1 MDGPTRRAVLATGG
15 ALALAACLPA
25 DDQRPLRPDPDL
37 RLRRTVAGE
46 VRVLVAAYAAV
57 AAAVPD
63 AGSALLA
70 RLRSLAA
77 EHQAHVAALEGPRP
91 TASPSPSTSTGSPS
105 PSTSTGSPSPPTAPP
120 QVPSTPAAAVTWLA
134 GLERAAAD
142 RRTGQV
148 LRAGADLGRLLAS
161 IAACDSAHADLLG
174 RDHP

>member
-25 DDQRPLRPDPDL
+25 DNPQPPRPDPDL
-37 RLRRTVAGE
+37 RLRRVVATE

-63 AGSALLA
+63 AGSARLA

-77 EHQAHVAALEGPRP
+77 EHEAHVVALEGPPP
-91 TASPSPSTSTGSPS
+91 TASPSPSTSTSPSASPS
-105 PSTSTGSPSPPTAPP
+105 PSPAPP

-148 LRAGADLGRLLAS
+148 LKAGADLGRLLAS
-161 IAACDSAHADLLG
+161 IAACESTHADLLV
-174 RDHP
+174 REPV

>member
-1 MDGPTRRAVLATGG
+1 VDGPTRRAVLATGG

-25 DDQRPLRPDPDL
+25 DNPRPPRPDPDL
-37 RLRRTVAGE
+37 RLRRVVAAE

-63 AGSALLA
+63 AGSARLA

-77 EHQAHVAALEGPRP
+77 EHEAHVVALEGPPP
-91 TASPSPSTSTGSPS
+91 TASPSPSPSTSTGTPTPS
-105 PSTSTGSPSPPTAPP
+105 AAPP
-120 QVPSTPAAAVTWLA
+120 QVPSTPAAAVSWLA

-161 IAACDSAHADLLG
+161 IAACEATHADLLV
-174 RDHP
+174 REHL

>member
-1 MDGPTRRAVLATGG
+1 VDGPTRRAVLATGG

-25 DDQRPLRPDPDL
+25 ENPQPPRPDPDL
-37 RLRRTVAGE
+37 RLRRAVAGE

-63 AGSALLA
+63 AGSARLA

-77 EHQAHVAALEGPRP
+77 EHEAHVVALEGPQP

-105 PSTSTGSPSPPTAPP
+105 PSAAPP

-148 LRAGADLGRLLAS
+148 LAARADLGRLLAS
-161 IAACDSAHADLLG
+161 IAACESTHADLLR
-174 RDHP
+174 RDLP

>member
-1 MDGPTRRAVLATGG
+1 VDGPTRRAVLATGG

-25 DDQRPLRPDPDL
+25 DQPRPPRPDPDL
-37 RLRRTVAGE
+37 RLRRAVAGE

-63 AGSALLA
+63 AGSARLA
-70 RLRSLAA
+70 RLRALAA
-77 EHQAHVAALEGPRP
+77 EHEAHVVALEGPRP
-91 TASPSPSTSTGSPS
+91 TASPSTSTSTRSPS
-105 PSTSTGSPSPPTAPP
+105 PSAAPT

-134 GLERAAAD
+134 GLERVAAD

-148 LRAGADLGRLLAS
+148 LEAGADLGRLLAS
-161 IAACDSAHADLLG
+161 IAACEWTHADLLG

>member
-1 MDGPTRRAVLATGG
+1 VDGPTRRVVLATGG

-25 DDQRPLRPDPDL
+25 ENPQPPRPDPDL
-37 RLRRTVAGE
+37 RLRRAVAAE

-63 AGSALLA
+63 AGSARLA

-77 EHQAHVAALEGPRP
+77 EHEAHVVALEGPQP
-91 TASPSPSTSTGSPS
+91 TASPSGSPSASTSTGSPS
-105 PSTSTGSPSPPTAPP
+105 PSAPPP
-120 QVPSTPAAAVTWLA
+120 QVPATPAAAVTWLT

-148 LRAGADLGRLLAS
+148 LKAGADLGRLLAS
-161 IAACDSAHADLLG
+161 IAACESTHADLLV
-174 RDHP
+174 RENQ

>member
-1 MDGPTRRAVLATGG
+1 VDGPTRRAVLATGG

-25 DDQRPLRPDPDL
+25 DDQRPPRPDPDL

-57 AAAVPD
+57 AAGVPD

-105 PSTSTGSPSPPTAPP
+105 PSTAPP
-120 QVPSTPAAAVTWLA
+120 RAPSTPAAAVTWLA

-148 LRAGADLGRLLAS
+148 LGAGADLGRLLAS

>member
-25 DDQRPLRPDPDL
+25 DDSRPPRPDPDL
-37 RLRRTVAGE
+37 RLRRVVAAE

-63 AGSALLA
+63 AGSARLA

-77 EHQAHVAALEGPRP
+77 EHEAHVVALEGPP
-91 TASPSPSTSTGSPS
+91 TASPSPS
-105 PSTSTGSPSPPTAPP
+105 PSTSNGTPTPSAAPP
-120 QVPSTPAAAVTWLA
+120 QVPSTRAAAVSWLA

-161 IAACDSAHADLLG
+161 IAACEATHADLLV
-174 RDHP
+174 REHL

>member
-25 DDQRPLRPDPDL
+25 ENPPPPRPDPDL
-37 RLRRTVAGE
+37 RLRRAVAGE

-57 AAAVPD
+57 AAAAPD
-63 AGSALLA
+63 AGSARLA

-77 EHQAHVAALEGPRP
+77 EHEAHVVALEGPRP
-91 TASPSPSTSTGSPS
+91 TASPSPSTRSGSPS
-105 PSTSTGSPSPPTAPP
+105 ASPP

-148 LRAGADLGRLLAS
+148 LAAGADLGRLLAS
-161 IAACDSAHADLLG
+161 IAACESTHADLLG
-174 RDHP
+174 REHP

>member
-15 ALALAACLPA
+15 ALALAACLPS
-25 DDQRPLRPDPDL
+25 DTPRPPRPDPDL
-37 RLRRTVAGE
+37 RLRRKVAGE

-63 AGSALLA
+63 AGSARLA

-77 EHQAHVAALEGPRP
+77 EHQAHMVALEGLRP
-91 TASPSPSTSTGSPS
+91 TASPSPSTRTGSPS
-105 PSTSTGSPSPPTAPP
+105 PSAAPP

-142 RRTGQV
+142 RRTGQA
-148 LRAGADLGRLLAS
+148 LAAGADLGRLLAS
-161 IAACDSAHADLLG
+161 IAACESTHADLLG